1 VGVPWL
7 PLLGAATL
15 VVFATAAHILTR
27 AFGAPLTSVLASLP
41 LGDLLMAYVVARAT
55 VLGVRR
61 GGLVWRDTTYP
72 TSLLRDAQRVTM

>member
-1 VGVPWL
+1 
-7 PLLGAATL
+7 
-15 VVFATAAHILTR
+15 
-27 AFGAPLTSVLASLP
+27 VLASLP